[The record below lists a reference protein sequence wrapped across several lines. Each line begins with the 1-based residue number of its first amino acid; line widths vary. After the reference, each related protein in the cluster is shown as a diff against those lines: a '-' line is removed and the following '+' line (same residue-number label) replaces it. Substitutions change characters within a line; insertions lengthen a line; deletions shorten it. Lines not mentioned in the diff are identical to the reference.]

1 MRLAT
6 RILLGYWYLVILMVI
21 TAAGAALGFHHLG
34 SNIGRVLTDNV
45 ESVRASTAM
54 IESLERQDSAVLAR
68 LLGKDGAGSDL
79 VASEAAFREALARA
93 RTNITIDDEAA
104 VIDDIERLFAAF
116 ARSRDQLIETSPERP
131 LLAYDEQTF
140 PRFEAVKERV
150 LDLLEM
156 NHQAMV
162 EADRA
167 AQATAARRAVTLAM
181 VVLLALFSLAFL
193 SRALNRALL
202 ERLQELAEVAAA
214 IAGGS
219 FDRRAAA
226 ERSDELGAVARQLNA
241 VLDRQQQSQALTE
254 SRVSM
259 YRELVV
265 ALLGSLSEPA
275 AVMGFD
281 GRLLASSLGEAA
293 ESQLAG
299 QTLQLPRPDAAE
311 ESTVRLERDG
321 GMLHIHLLRGSE
333 DRPLAW
339 LVRPRSNGA
348 GDGTAT
354 A

>member
-1 MRLAT
+1 
-6 RILLGYWYLVILMVI
+6 
-21 TAAGAALGFHHLG
+21 
-34 SNIGRVLTDNV
+34 
-45 ESVRASTAM
+45 
-54 IESLERQDSAVLAR
+54 
-68 LLGKDGAGSDL
+68 
-79 VASEAAFREALARA
+79 
-93 RTNITIDDEAA
+93 
-104 VIDDIERLFAAF
+104 
-116 ARSRDQLIETSPERP
+116 
-131 LLAYDEQTF
+131 
-140 PRFEAVKERV
+140 
-150 LDLLEM
+150 
-156 NHQAMV
+156 
-162 EADRA
+162 
-167 AQATAARRAVTLAM
+167 M

-275 AVMGFD
+275 AIVGFD

-299 QTLQLPRPDAAE
+299 QALQLPLPDAAE
-311 ESTVRLERDG
+311 ESTARLERDG
-321 GMLHIHLLRGSE
+321 GTLHIQLLRGSE

-348 GDGTAT
+348 GDSTAT